1 MVSKEGARKW
11 TQYGNKTVEQL
22 VPSWL
27 QLMVR
32 GISVSCLSE
41 RVNISV
47 SLLSVNKHSQNYAKK
62 KRGEIFVLILSIFY
76 SFSAGAE
83 KKGEEVG

>member
-1 MVSKEGARKW
+1 MDTIRQEDRGATGPFMVTINGAGHISQLPERTSEYKCFTSKCKQ
-11 TQYGNKTVEQL
+11 TQPKLRE
-22 VPSWL
+22 
-27 QLMVR
+27 
-32 GISVSCLSE
+32 
-41 RVNISV
+41 
-47 SLLSVNKHSQNYAKK
+47 K